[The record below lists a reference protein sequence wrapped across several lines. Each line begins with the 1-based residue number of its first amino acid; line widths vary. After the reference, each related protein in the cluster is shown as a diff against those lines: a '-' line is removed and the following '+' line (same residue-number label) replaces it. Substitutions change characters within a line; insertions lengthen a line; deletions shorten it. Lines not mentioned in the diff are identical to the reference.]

1 MESLV
6 PKREFITGQGM
17 LRLTRFENVQL
28 TSMLV
33 LQSRQDGGSTL
44 TLDQAEGMIVDGKC
58 DFLLRRRFTDD
69 STACFRV
76 AANGSLEAV
85 AKVVD

>member
-6 PKREFITGQGM
+6 PTRPFITGQGM

-33 LQSRQDGGSTL
+33 LQSRQAGAATL
-44 TLDQAEGMIVDGKC
+44 TLDQAETMVIDGKS

-76 AANGSLEAV
+76 GANG
-85 AKVVD
+85 